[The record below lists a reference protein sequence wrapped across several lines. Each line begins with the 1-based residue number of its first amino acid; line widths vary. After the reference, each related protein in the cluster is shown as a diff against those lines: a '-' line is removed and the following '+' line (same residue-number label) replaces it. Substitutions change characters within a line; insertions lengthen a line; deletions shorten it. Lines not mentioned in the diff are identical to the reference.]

1 VPFVRALSK
10 SELEPGHGKC
20 VVLQG
25 RKIALFNLDGRFY
38 ALDDTCSHAEASLAT
53 GELRVEGCRCTVEC
67 PEHGSQFDLQT
78 GQALTLPATMPVKR
92 YAVRENGEDLEVEL

>member
-1 VPFVRALSK
+1 LRK
-10 SELEPGHGKC
+10 SELEPGRGKC

-25 RKIALFNLDGRFY
+25 RKIALFNLDGKFH
-38 ALDDTCSHAEASLAT
+38 ALDDTCSHADASLSE

-78 GQALTLPATMPVKR
+78 GQALTLPATQPVKR
-92 YAVRENGEDLEVEL
+92 YPVREVGEDLEVEL